1 VLVAFPVLT
10 IRPAVDLIYQPTES
24 DMPIAHEE
32 APDLSTPA
40 STPNPLEPIMP
51 MADATQW
58 LREYFDR
65 EPAFTPGD
73 DLGTC
78 FYSYAA
84 VMLCAM
90 VIGTESPT
98 VLAGATLYP
107 EPFVA
112 AVLNSMQRD
121 HLWDLENVSAL
132 KALLQEKPSDW
143 KELQEAVR
151 DAMEFIWA
159 AVWSPDARIALESL
173 RRGVLFGGETQ
184 RWLDEDAAEFFDLA

>member
-1 VLVAFPVLT
+1 MSLVQEVP
-10 IRPAVDLIYQPTES
+10 E
-24 DMPIAHEE
+24 
-32 APDLSTPA
+32 LSTPA
-40 STPNPLEPIMP
+40 STPGPHEAIMP
-51 MADATQW
+51 LVKATGW
-58 LREYFDR
+58 LLEYFDR

-90 VIGTESPT
+90 VIGTESP
-98 VLAGATLYP
+98 VILAGVTSYP
-107 EPFVA
+107 APFIA
-112 AVLNSMQRD
+112 AVLNSMRRD
-121 HLWDLENVSAL
+121 DLWDLENVCAL
-132 KALLQEKPSDW
+132 KALLKETPPDW
-143 KELQEAVR
+143 KEIADAVR
-151 DAMEFIWA
+151 DAMEYIWA

>member
-1 VLVAFPVLT
+1 
-10 IRPAVDLIYQPTES
+10 
-24 DMPIAHEE
+24 MPLEPE
-32 APDLSTPA
+32 VPELSTPA
-40 STPNPLEPIMP
+40 STPNPFSPVMP
-51 MADATQW
+51 LSEATRW

-90 VIGTESPT
+90 VIGTESPV
-98 VLAGATLYP
+98 VLAGATSYP

-121 HLWDLENVSAL
+121 DLWDLENVSAL
-132 KALLQEKPSDW
+132 KALLKETPSDW
-143 KELQEAVR
+143 KEIQEAVR
-151 DAMEFIWA
+151 DAMEFIWD
-159 AVWSPDARIALESL
+159 AVWSPEARIALESL
-173 RRGVLFGGETQ
+173 RRGVLFGGEAQ
-184 RWLDEDAAEFFDLA
+184 RWLDADAAEFFDLA